1 MTDFSADKLR
11 AFIEREDNADTLTRA
26 DERFRAERYMW
37 NERAAILAMAEERE
51 ALDGRPDIQG
61 DPKAKIM
68 GYNDLHED
76 AVALGYPSILEALE
90 ALERM
95 REAGNRLA
103 FAAGA
108 LNIATDSAEHLTGER
123 GNVLDALKGWESAL
137 GEEKA

>member
-1 MTDFSADKLR
+1 MTDFSADNLR
-11 AFIEREDNADTLTRA
+11 ALAARLEAPSYWISGSSEGHDGENDAPREAA
-26 DERFRAERYMW
+26 
-37 NERAAILAMAEERE
+37 AAILAMAEERE

-90 ALERM
+90 RM

-123 GNVLDALKGWESAL
+123 GNVLDAMKGWESAL
-137 GEEKA
+137 GEEKAS